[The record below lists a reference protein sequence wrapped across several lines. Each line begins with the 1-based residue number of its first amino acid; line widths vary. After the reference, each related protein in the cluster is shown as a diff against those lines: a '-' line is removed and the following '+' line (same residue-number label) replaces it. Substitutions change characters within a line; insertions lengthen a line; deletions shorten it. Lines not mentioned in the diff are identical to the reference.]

1 MANIKVY
8 NQTGAQVEELELD
21 NYVFGAEY
29 NEAVIHQVVV
39 AQANNARQGTKCT
52 LTRTEVRGG
61 GRKPWRQK
69 GTGRARQGSI
79 RAPQWIKGGVVF
91 APKPRDFSQKVNV
104 KARRLALRSALSA
117 KLSDGAMIAVDKLE
131 VGGKTKEVV
140 AILNALK
147 VKAFGAEA
155 KEANK
160 RVLIVVDGKNEMF
173 VRAAANIPFARVLP
187 ADQINV
193 TDLVANTRCI
203 MTVPAIRKIEE
214 AYKA

>member
-1 MANIKVY
+1 M
-8 NQTGAQVEELELD
+8 
-21 NYVFGAEY
+21 
-29 NEAVIHQVVV
+29 